1 CPCAGLRTP
10 GFDRA
15 APPFWLGKTMR
26 KIGMLLW
33 AGGIGLAIYAVFV
46 FTPSVNG
53 MHVNFDLQQRQ
64 MMMLIVACVLF
75 AVGVGLHAFAA
86 HVENAPIKSA
96 GSKPKKA
103 QNPVSAKIRATDNQL
118 AEAKRL
124 GIVETREGYG
134 YAGNN
139 FTSIDDAIS
148 VARL

>member
-1 CPCAGLRTP
+1 
-10 GFDRA
+10 
-15 APPFWLGKTMR
+15 MR